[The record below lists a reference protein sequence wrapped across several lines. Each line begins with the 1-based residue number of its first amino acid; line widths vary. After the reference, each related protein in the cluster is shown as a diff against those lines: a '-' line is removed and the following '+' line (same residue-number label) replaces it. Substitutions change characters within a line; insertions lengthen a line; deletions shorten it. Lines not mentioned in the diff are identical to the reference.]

1 LLVATLAACG
11 GGGGSGGTGGGG
23 GGGIIPTPIPS
34 LTTASGRVVNDA
46 NGTPMSGVKVAL
58 RPWTACATP
67 TPTTIA
73 CPTALPAPQTTTA
86 ADGSFILS
94 NAPNGHYMLIV
105 GNDVPGDATVTTVHD
120 QITLS
125 GGAQTLNAPNLPPV
139 PTVTPPAWE
148 TNGSYRIGVVDPTTE
163 APCFNEFNLKRQ
175 SNALPQV
182 VADEWLTENIR
193 DVTRFVESGSYFA
206 APWPGNQYGSLQYA
220 IALIAGGTSC
230 SQMIDPAFAPGAD
243 ANATDPRTTWFGG
256 YYNSI
261 AGRAQYP
268 LDPPTVPDSHGIV
281 WP

>member
-11 GGGGSGGTGGGG
+11 GGGGGGGTGGGG
-23 GGGIIPTPIPS
+23 GGGIIPTPVPS

-46 NGTPMSGVKVAL
+46 NGTPLSGVKVAL

-73 CPTALPAPQTTTA
+73 CPTALPAPQATTA
-86 ADGSFILS
+86 ADGSFSLA

-105 GNDVPGDATVTTVHD
+105 GNDVPGDASETTVHD

-163 APCFNEFNLKRQ
+163 APCFNEFNVKRQ
-175 SNALPQV
+175 ANALPQI
-182 VADEWLTENIR
+182 VADEWLAENIR
-193 DVTRFVESGSYFA
+193 DVTRFVESGSYVSP
-206 APWPGNQYGSLQYA
+206 PWSGNPNGILA
-220 IALIAGGTSC
+220 DLLDAIAGGSSC
-230 SQMIDPAFAPGAD
+230 GQMVDPAFTLGSPAM
-243 ANATDPRTTWFGG
+243 DPRVLWYGG
-256 YYNSI
+256 YYAI
-261 AGRAQYP
+261 GVAGRDQFP
-268 LDPPTVPDSHGIV
+268 RDPATVPSANGVV